1 MVKPKEVRYQVTRKV
16 TVVGAVVNLL
26 LAICKILF
34 GWIAQSQALIADGL
48 HSLSD
53 LLSDFMVYFAASL
66 AKQAPD
72 ADHPYGHG
80 RFETAATHGLG
91 LLLVLIAIGII
102 WDAGKRLFAPDDLLQ
117 PRVLAIYVAAISV
130 LSKEIL
136 YHYTTSAAQKIGSEM
151 LKANAWHHRSDA
163 ISSIVVLIGVG
174 GTMAGLP
181 YLDAIGAVIVGVMIA
196 HIGWKLSW
204 SAFQELV
211 DTGLRKEQ
219 VDKIRQTINSIGG
232 VKALHMLRTRKSG
245 GEVSVDVHV
254 LVEPW
259 LSVSEGHMISQMVID
274 KLQDE
279 FEAVVDVTVH
289 IDPEDDEIAVPCKG
303 LPLRNQAENELNRLW
318 RSIPQAKKR
327 QRLLFHYLEGRIDID
342 VYFPQ
347 SEFKG
352 QMEAKQLCH
361 ALQEAVT
368 PVGIFG
374 RVQLFY
380 GCFI

>member
-1 MVKPKEVRYQVTRKV
+1 MAELKEARYQVTRKV
-16 TVVGAVVNLL
+16 TVVGALVNLL
-26 LAICKILF
+26 LAICKVLF
-34 GWIAQSQALIADGL
+34 GWIAHSQALIADGL

-53 LLSDFMVYFAASL
+53 LLSDFMVYFAARI
-66 AKQAPD
+66 ARQAPD

-91 LLLVLIAIGII
+91 LLLVLIAIGIT
-102 WDAGKRLFAPDDLLQ
+102 WDAGKRLFMPQELLRPDA
-117 PRVLAIYVAAISV
+117 LALYVAAISV
-130 LSKEIL
+130 LCKELL
-136 YHYTTSAAQKIGSEM
+136 YHYTARAAHRIRSEM

-163 ISSIVVLIGVG
+163 ISSIVVLVGVG

-181 YLDAIGAVIVGVMIA
+181 YLDAIAAIIVGVMIA

-211 DTGLRKEQ
+211 DTGLHKEQ
-219 VDKIRQTINSIGG
+219 VDKISQTITSIGG

-254 LVEPW
+254 LVESW

-303 LPLRNQAENELNRLW
+303 LPLRNQAESELNRLW
-318 RSIPQAKKR
+318 RSIPQADNR
-327 QRLLFHYLEGRIDID
+327 QRLLFHYLDGRIDID
-342 VYFPQ
+342 IYFPH

-352 QMEAKQLCH
+352 EVETRRLRQ

-368 PVGIFG
+368 PTGFFG

-380 GCFI
+380 GCCI